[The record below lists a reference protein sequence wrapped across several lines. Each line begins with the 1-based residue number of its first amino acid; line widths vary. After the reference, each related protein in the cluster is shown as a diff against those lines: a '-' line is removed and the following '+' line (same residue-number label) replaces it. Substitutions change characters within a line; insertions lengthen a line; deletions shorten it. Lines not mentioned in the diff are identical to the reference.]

1 MVLRKLSVFDDYAAD
16 VLFRLVHQLTLPAL
30 LLSVLP
36 NVVISRTMFL
46 LPLISTLVIL
56 ATIASATLAGK
67 AYGMNNNSLA
77 VLVSGSSIMN
87 LGFVMPFIQSFYGDD
102 GLARLFLFGIPN
114 GLSACAIAT
123 TFSGREF
130 WVYKKKLAIKL
141 MVSPPLLTLIAAL
154 LMNAFGLHP
163 APIAVAVL
171 HSIGGL
177 TIPLILLGLGA
188 SLRIA
193 KVTPFHLAAAIILR
207 MLLGLA
213 LGVWLANLFHLEGLD
228 RAITVL
234 SASAPAGFDI
244 IRLASIEKLDREYA
258 ATFAAS
264 CMIASMLLVP
274 ILLTIF

>member
-36 NVVISRTMFL
+36 YVAISRTMYL
-46 LPLISTLVIL
+46 LPLISIILIL
-56 ATIASATLAGK
+56 ATIAAATLAAK
-67 AYGMNNNSLA
+67 ASGMNNKSWA

-114 GLSACAIAT
+114 GLSACAIAY
-123 TFSGREF
+123 TFAGKEGGAC
-130 WVYKKKLAIKL
+130 KKELNKKL

-188 SLRIA
+188 SFRIS
-193 KVTPFHLAAAIILR
+193 KVNPFHLAAAITLR

-228 RAITVL
+228 RAIAVL

-244 IRLASIEKLDREYA
+244 MRLASKEKLDLEYA
-258 ATFAAS
+258 ATFATS

-274 ILLTIF
+274 LLLTIL